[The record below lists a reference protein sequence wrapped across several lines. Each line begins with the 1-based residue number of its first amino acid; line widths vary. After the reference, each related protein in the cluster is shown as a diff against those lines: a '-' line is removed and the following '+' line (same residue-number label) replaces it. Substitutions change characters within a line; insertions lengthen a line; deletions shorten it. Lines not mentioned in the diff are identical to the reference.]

1 MDLKIKTT
9 PVFPKLQKAQTRIVL
24 SVGSSRSSKTY
35 STLQLLIG
43 LALQEPGIYSVVRKT
58 LPALRSSAY
67 RDFLEILKQNG
78 IYNPNNHNKSELI
91 YRIGNSEIEFFSID
105 QWEKVKGRKRKD
117 LFINEAN
124 ELSYDDFV
132 QLSLRTTGQIFMDLN
147 PSHDQYHWIETKIK
161 PRNDVTTIHSTYKDN
176 SFLDQNSINEIER
189 LRNTDQNLWRIYG
202 LGEMGMIENLVYNHW
217 QLCDKLPEGE
227 NVMGLDF
234 GYNSP
239 TALIDV
245 VIKDEDIYVKER
257 IYQTRLTIGE
267 LIDNMK
273 AIEIPKTKIIY
284 ADSEDPSNIRD
295 LQQAGFNV
303 YPANKGKDSV
313 KNGIDKIKARG
324 FYITKDSPNTQK
336 EVRAYKWKEKDGEP
350 TDEPVKFNDHALDSI
365 RYAVYSHLNKEY
377 IGFI

>member
-1 MDLKIKTT
+1 MHLELEAT
-9 PVFPKLQKAQTRIVL
+9 PVYQKIANSKSRIIL
-24 SVGSSRSSKTY
+24 LIGSSRSSKTY
-35 STLQLLIG
+35 SMLQFFVTS
-43 LALQEPGIYSVVRKT
+43 ALQKKALFSVVRKT

-67 RDFLEILKQNG
+67 RDFLEILRKNE
-78 IYNPNNHNKSELI
+78 IYNPSRHNKSELI
-91 YRIGNSEIEFFSID
+91 YKIGGSEIEFFSVD
-105 QWEKVKGRKRKD
+105 QWEKIKGRKRDD

-132 QLSLRTTGQIFMDLN
+132 QLSLRTTGRIFLDLN

-161 PRNDVTTIHSTYKDN
+161 PRDDVEIIHSTYKDN
-176 SFLDQNSINEIER
+176 SFLDQETINEIER
-189 LRNTDQNLWRIYG
+189 LRSTDQNLWRIYG

-227 NVMGLDF
+227 DIMGLDF
-234 GYNSP
+234 GFNSP

-245 VIKDEDIYVKER
+245 VIKDDDIYCKER

-324 FYITKDSPNTQK
+324 FYITKDSPNLQK

-350 TDEPVKFNDHALDSI
+350 TDEPVKFNDHALDSV
-365 RYAVYSHLNKEY
+365 RYAIYSHLNKEF